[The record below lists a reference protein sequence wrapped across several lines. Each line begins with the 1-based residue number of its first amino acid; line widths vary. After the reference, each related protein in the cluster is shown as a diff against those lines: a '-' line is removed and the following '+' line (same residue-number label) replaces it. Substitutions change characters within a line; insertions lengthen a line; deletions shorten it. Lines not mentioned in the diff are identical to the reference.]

1 MSESYQKKKE
11 RWLRAKK
18 LLPENL
24 RQRVALRNIMAVTKL
39 LPEQQQALAEALD
52 IGLKR
57 IPTALRYLET
67 YPAASAQD
75 LLRASLGNTP
85 RSAALRPGAREP
97 GRRRAGEMGPNTS
110 ASHQSSSPAPTHPE
124 ALAELISLLKDCYPD
139 MNQHSAEAL
148 AESQAL
154 RDVLNVLVV
163 YQQVFDSPHFN
174 TDFVVVLFHKLLER
188 TWERLN
194 WRIAGNPAYQQALRL
209 SSGQALRQAGVD
221 TSANQG
227 LVDQ

>member
-85 RSAALRPGAREP
+85 RSAALRPGAR
-97 GRRRAGEMGPNTS
+97 GAGETRTNTS
-110 ASHQSSSPAPTHPE
+110 SPHHPSLPAPTHPE
-124 ALAELISLLKDCYPD
+124 SLAELISLLKDCYPD

-154 RDVLNVLVV
+154 SDVLDVLVV

-194 WRIAGNPAYQQALRL
+194 RRIAKNPAYQQALRL

-221 TSANQG
+221 TSVNQG